1 MKIPLSLQLDLTR
14 FPPSHTSLYTQYFV
28 KTNLTSIKSKLGQNL
43 ATDTNELQEQR
54 T

>member
-1 MKIPLSLQLDLTR
+1 MKIPFATRLDKI
-14 FPPSHTSLYTQYFV
+14 SV

>member
-1 MKIPLSLQLDLTR
+1 MKIPFATR
-14 FPPSHTSLYTQYFV
+14 LGKISTVLHFNIHTVLRQ
-28 KTNLTSIKSKLGQNL
+28 TNLTSIKSKLGQNL